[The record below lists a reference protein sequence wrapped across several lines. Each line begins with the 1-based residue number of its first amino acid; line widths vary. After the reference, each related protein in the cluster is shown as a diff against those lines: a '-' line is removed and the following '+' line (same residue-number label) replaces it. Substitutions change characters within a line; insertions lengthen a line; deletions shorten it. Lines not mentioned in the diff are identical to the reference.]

1 MDPSDL
7 SAEDAAPAG
16 GTATLAAWWP
26 VGLAYAAFVLV
37 GLFTGVGGVLLP
49 AQIDDYGV
57 DKAVIG
63 ILFFTFSAGF
73 VLAGATAGGLIA
85 RLGFRAALVLGA
97 GVLVVAALGTALR
110 PPFPLLVLVQVPVG
124 YGIGVLESVLNA
136 YLAGQPKATT
146 RLNRLHAFFGVGA
159 LLGPVLAAWVLRTA
173 PWTVVWLVLAVSVV
187 PLLVG
192 FSVCY
197 PRPRPTPADGEP
209 AGGRSRRSG
218 AGRGLLVAALR
229 ERGVWLGAVLL
240 AVYVGLEISL
250 GNWGFS
256 YLVEERG
263 QPDLT
268 AGYVVSGFWLGLTLG
283 RFLISPVATRLGL
296 SAAGMSAG
304 CLVAVTLAAALVW
317 LLPGAAVAAA
327 GLIALGFFLGP
338 IFPTTMAVVPEV
350 TEDRLVPT
358 AIGFMNAGS
367 VVGGSVLPWLAGAI
381 AQGVG
386 VWSLLP
392 YAVVLA
398 LLQSVVWWRMARLI
412 QAPATGGVT
421 RRRPAPRP
429 DAPGAAAGRR

>member
-1 MDPSDL
+1 
-7 SAEDAAPAG
+7 
-16 GTATLAAWWP
+16 
-26 VGLAYAAFVLV
+26 
-37 GLFTGVGGVLLP
+37 
-49 AQIDDYGV
+49 
-57 DKAVIG
+57 
-63 ILFFTFSAGF
+63 
-73 VLAGATAGGLIA
+73 
-85 RLGFRAALVLGA
+85 
-97 GVLVVAALGTALR
+97 
-110 PPFPLLVLVQVPVG
+110 
-124 YGIGVLESVLNA
+124 
-136 YLAGQPKATT
+136 
-146 RLNRLHAFFGVGA
+146 
-159 LLGPVLAAWVLRTA
+159 
-173 PWTVVWLVLAVSVV
+173 
-187 PLLVG
+187 
-192 FSVCY
+192 
-197 PRPRPTPADGEP
+197 
-209 AGGRSRRSG
+209 
-218 AGRGLLVAALR
+218 
-229 ERGVWLGAVLL
+229 
-240 AVYVGLEISL
+240 
-250 GNWGFS
+250 
-256 YLVEERG
+256 
-263 QPDLT
+263 
-268 AGYVVSGFWLGLTLG
+268 VVSGFWLGLTLG

-392 YAVVLA
+392 YAVLLA